1 MRTVLKHKYQEEH
14 RDAKSGYSAMK
25 EVIANANNKF
35 DAKILKAFLTSLSI
49 YPPGTLVQLN
59 DYSIGFVEEVNHEA
73 SLRPVLRMIINKDAQ
88 KCSTK
93 TLLDLKNHPSLYIA
107 SVLRKEDYQKKKN

>member
-1 MRTVLKHKYQEEH
+1 
-14 RDAKSGYSAMK
+14 MK
-25 EVIANANNKF
+25 EVIANANII

-49 YPPGTLVQLN
+49 YPPGTLVQLM
-59 DYSIGFVEEVNHEA
+59 IIQLACRRVNHEA